1 MSLVTCTAMGFKR
14 GATAVLDDVTLNI
27 GPSDRI
33 ATVGRNG
40 AGKSTLLHLIN
51 GTLGADSGTL
61 ERRKGLRVGTLSQ
74 EPDMTS
80 GLLVEDI
87 LESAQQESKA
97 VQAQLEALF
106 AQMADPKHEG
116 DLHRLMAEQTRLEA
130 TLEAMGAGRR
140 PIE

>member
-1 MSLVTCTAMGFKR
+1 MGFKR
-14 GATAVLDDVTLNI
+14 GATAVLDDVALNI

-33 ATVGRNG
+33 AIVGRNG

-87 LESAQQESKA
+87 LFT
-97 VQAQLEALF
+97 LF
-106 AQMADPKHEG
+106 A
-116 DLHRLMAEQTRLEA
+116 T
-130 TLEAMGAGRR
+130 
-140 PIE
+140 